1 MKKIQAIYAR
11 DSSVKFIMNLCINN
25 HLISS
30 IFNQKNKMCTLSF
43 YPKSDDNGFILTF
56 SRDEAA
62 ARSSVEIVKD
72 DERGLVYPKDV
83 LHGGTWLALSLKTGR
98 LVCLLN
104 GAFELH
110 QRVLPYRK
118 SRGLVV
124 LESFDY
130 ADILDFYDYYDFEN
144 IEPFTLLTLQKQQVF
159 QFRWDGTERHI
170 EKLDPQ
176 KPLIRSSCTLYN
188 KAVRQE
194 REVWFSDY
202 LAQKNNKI
210 LASDLWQ
217 FHKNKNEEAPEKGIL
232 MSRPSGPS
240 TVSITQLNYSFSSQ
254 LIDFQYYELGNHDI
268 SHHQFAFGTNVL
280 SV

>member
-11 DSSVKFIMNLCINN
+11 DSSVKFVLNLCNNN
-25 HLISS
+25 HLINR
-30 IFNQKNKMCTLSF
+30 IFNQNNKMCTLSF

-62 ARSSVEIVKD
+62 ARSSVEIVQD
-72 DERGLVYPKDV
+72 EERGLVYPKDV
-83 LHGGTWLALSLKTGR
+83 LHGGTWLALSLRTGR

-124 LESFDY
+124 LESFY
-130 ADILDFYDYYDFEN
+130 FADILDFYHYYDFEN
-144 IEPFTLLTLQKQQVF
+144 IEPFTFLSFQNQQVF

-170 EKLDPQ
+170 EILDPQ

-194 REVWFSDY
+194 REAWFSDY
-202 LAQKNNKI
+202 LAQKNNRI

-217 FHKNKNEEAPEKGIL
+217 FHKNKNEDAPEKGIL

-268 SHHQFAFGTNVL
+268 SHHQFAFGTNAI